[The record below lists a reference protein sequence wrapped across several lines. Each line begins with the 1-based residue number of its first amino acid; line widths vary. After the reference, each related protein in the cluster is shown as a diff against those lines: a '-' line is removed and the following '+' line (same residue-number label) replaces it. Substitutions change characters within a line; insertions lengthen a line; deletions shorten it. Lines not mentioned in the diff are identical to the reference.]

1 MTDYDS
7 LEDIP
12 GIGPA
17 IAENLRAAGLDSA
30 DAVLAADAGE
40 LADVELIG
48 ESTAEAILNGE
59 ADGRRG
65 RDPDVREHLDA
76 VCEQARKPLSDR
88 DAIARSP
95 IGWSTHKEWR
105 NKDGEPYATY
115 QEEWRNARAVGRERL
130 IDEGLYGEADS
141 SLVKY
146 LIKCSDAGYD
156 DEQTIKHEG
165 DADLGGSTT
174 VVLDS
179 EYVDSE

>member
-1 MTDYDS
+1 MTDD
-7 LEDIP
+7 LTDIP

-17 IAENLRAAGLDSA
+17 IADNLRAAGFETA
-30 DAVLAADAGE
+30 DAVLNADVDE
-40 LADVELIG
+40 LAEVDLIG
-48 ESTAEAILNGE
+48 ESTADAILNGE
-59 ADGRRG
+59 ASGRRG
-65 RDPDVREHLDA
+65 RDPDVHERLDA

-95 IGWSTHKEWR
+95 IAWSTHKEWR
-105 NKDGEPYATY
+105 NKDGEPYETY
-115 QEEWRNARAVGRERL
+115 QKEWRNARAVGRERL
-130 IDEGLYGEADS
+130 IEDGLYGEADS

-179 EYVDSE
+179 EYVDDE